1 MKGYLALTL
10 LIVLLVAPSTAC
22 KPAVETWVEGYKSI
36 GIYEVTVEAP
46 SKAITGKEFTV
57 KVTVSVHGLNETVE
71 AYNLT
76 IQETLR
82 TITVSIAET
91 GESAS
96 KNVDKVMISVTNLT
110 LGFGAPSEYAVNT
123 TTVSETFTLKAPDTP
138 GSYTIKAEAYF
149 QADIIALFIP
159 ITTEWKQTAQTTI
172 TVSKPFPTW
181 LIAPIIAAAAVT
193 AVALYLRTRRPQA
206 PAEEPQTSAP

>member
-10 LIVLLVAPSTAC
+10 LIVLLVAPSTAY
-22 KPAVETWVEGYKSI
+22 KPPVEVWVEGYKSV
-36 GIYEVTVEAP
+36 GIYEVTVETP

-57 KVTVSVHGLNETVE
+57 EVTVSVQGLNESAE
-71 AYNLT
+71 AYNFT
-76 IQETLR
+76 IQETLEY
-82 TITVSIAET
+82 V
-91 GESAS
+91 
-96 KNVDKVMISVTNLT
+96 SVTIPEANISSTKIVNTVLISAT
-110 LGFGAPSEYAVNT
+110 NMTMGFIAPSEYAINK
-123 TTVSETFTLKAPDTP
+123 TTVTETLTLTAPDTP
-138 GSYTIKAEAYF
+138 GTYTIQAEAYF
-149 QADIIALFIP
+149 TSDIIILFVP
-159 ITTEWKQTAQTTI
+159 LTTEWKQTAQTTI

>member
-10 LIVLLVAPSTAC
+10 LVVLLVAPSVAC
-22 KPAVETWVEGYKSI
+22 KPAVETWVEGYKSV
-36 GIYEVTVEAP
+36 GIYKITVEAP
-46 SKAITGKEFTV
+46 SKAVTGKEFTV
-57 KVTVSVHGLNETVE
+57 EVTVSVQSLNESAE

-110 LGFGAPSEYAVNT
+110 LGFGAPSEYTVNT

-159 ITTEWKQTAQTTI
+159 ITAEWKQTAQTTI

-181 LIAPIIAAAAVT
+181 LIGPTIAVAAVT
-193 AVALYLRTRRPQA
+193 AIALYLRARRLQA
-206 PAEEPQTSAP
+206 PAERPQTSPL

>member
-1 MKGYLALTL
+1 VKGYLALTL
-10 LIVLLVAPSTAC
+10 LVVLLVAPSATC
-22 KPAVETWVEGYKSI
+22 KPAVETWVEDYKSV

-46 SKAITGKEFTV
+46 SKALTGKEFTV
-57 KVTVSVHGLNETVE
+57 EVTVSVQGLNESAE

-110 LGFGAPSEYAVNT
+110 LGFGAPSEYTVNT

-159 ITTEWKQTAQTTI
+159 ITAEWKQTAQTTL

-181 LIAPIIAAAAVT
+181 LIGPAIAVVAVT
-193 AVALYLRTRRPQA
+193 AVALYLRARRLQA
-206 PAEEPQTSAP
+206 PVERSQTSPL

>member
-1 MKGYLALTL
+1 MKSWLALL
-10 LIVLLVAPSTAC
+10 LLVVLLVAPSTAY
-22 KPAVETWVEGYKSI
+22 KPVVETWVEGYKSV
-36 GIYEVTVEAP
+36 GMYEVSLEAP
-46 SKAITGKEFTV
+46 SKAVTGKEFTV
-57 KVTVSVHGLNETVE
+57 EVTVSVQGLNQSAEM
-71 AYNLT
+71 YNLT

-138 GSYTIKAEAYF
+138 GSYTVKAEAYF

-159 ITTEWKQTAQTTI
+159 ITTEWKQTAQATLN
-172 TVSKPFPTW
+172 VSKPFPTW
-181 LIAPIIAAAAVT
+181 LIAPIIAAAAV
-193 AVALYLRTRRPQA
+193 AAIALYLRARRLQA
-206 PAEEPQTSAP
+206 PAEESQTSFI